1 MIVLSIISQ
10 KGGGGKSMLAR
21 SLAVQ
26 GLIDGA
32 RTCILDTDPQGT
44 VVRWGKRREAAA
56 PAVLALEGLNID
68 AALRQLERRGGQ
80 VAIVDTPP
88 HSQPI
93 INMAVRAADAALLV
107 TGPNPED
114 LEQVGVAAAIARG
127 LKRPCGIILNKTM
140 ARVTSLTLARAALT
154 SFQLPVCPIAVSQL
168 VVHPYASAEGLTAQE
183 REPESKAASELAAV
197 WSWIKTKLIP
207 SYDQVLVSSHHRRK
221 A

>member
-1 MIVLSIISQ
+1 MIVLSVISQ

-44 VVRWGKRREAAA
+44 VVRWGKRREAAE
-56 PAVLALEGLNID
+56 PAVLALEGLNIVD
-68 AALRQLERRGGQ
+68 ALRQLERRGGQ
-80 VAIVDTPP
+80 VAIIDTPP

-93 INMAVRAADAALLV
+93 INMAVQAADAALLV

-127 LKRPCGIILNKTM
+127 LKKPCGIILNKTM
-140 ARVTSLTLARAALT
+140 TRVTSLTLARAALT
-154 SFQLPVCPIAVSQL
+154 SFQLPVCPIAISQL
-168 VVHPYASAEGLTAQE
+168 VAHPYASADGLTAQE
-183 REPESKAASELAAV
+183 REPDSKAASELAAV

-207 SYDQVLVSSHHRRK
+207 SYDRTVTSSHARRK